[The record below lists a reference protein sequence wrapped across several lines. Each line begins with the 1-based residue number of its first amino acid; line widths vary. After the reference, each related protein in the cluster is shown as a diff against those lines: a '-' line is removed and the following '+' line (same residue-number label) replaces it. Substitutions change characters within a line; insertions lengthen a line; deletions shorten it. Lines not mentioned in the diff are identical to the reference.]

1 MLFSRAMF
9 PMLTGLDGDRGA
21 GALLEGGEQGPV
33 GLRTE
38 TDDPGV
44 LFDVDTRED
53 LQPGH

>member
-1 MLFSRAMF
+1 MF